1 MPSDLQA
8 ASGPVPRP
16 APASVD
22 VLVIGA
28 GPVGLAVAIE
38 VQRRGLTVAVVDKG
52 ALVNSLVG
60 YPTNMEFFS
69 TPDLLEIGDYPFPT
83 FGHKPL
89 REEAL
94 DYYRRVA
101 ERERLD
107 LRLGTRITALDGHA
121 GDFRARADT
130 ATGAVEIAAR
140 AVVVA
145 TGFFD
150 TPVRIGVTGEDLPH
164 VGHYFKEPYGHAAT
178 DVLVVGAKNS
188 AAKAALALH
197 RAGARVT
204 LAVRG
209 DALSPSIKYWIRP
222 DLENRIAEGS
232 IRALFGTTV
241 AAIRTGEADLTT
253 PVGPVTVAANAVYL
267 LTGYVP
273 DYPLLSTL
281 GVPVGDDPARTPVYD
296 EATMESGR
304 AGVYLAGTV
313 CGGLR
318 TSRWF
323 IENGRVHATLIAADL
338 AAQRAE
344 SGYRPVGLPEAAAS
358 VTA

>member
-1 MPSDLQA
+1 MTAPHASASTPSH
-8 ASGPVPRP
+8 
-16 APASVD
+16 APVD

-28 GPVGLAVAIE
+28 GPVGLVVAIE
-38 VQRRGLTVAVVDKG
+38 VQRRGLTAVVADKG

-69 TPDLLEIGDYPFPT
+69 TPDLLEIGDHPFPT

-107 LRLGTRITALDGHA
+107 LRLGTRVTALDGQA
-121 GDFRARADT
+121 GDFHAHAET

-150 TPVRIGVTGEDLPH
+150 TPVRIGVPGEDLPH

-178 DVLVVGAKNS
+178 DVLVVGARNS
-188 AAKAALALH
+188 SAKAALALH

-241 AAIRTGEADLTT
+241 AAIRAGEADLAT
-253 PVGPVTVAANAVYL
+253 PTGPETVRADAVYL
-267 LTGYVP
+267 LTGYRP
-273 DYPLLSTL
+273 DYPLLAML
-281 GVPVGDDPARTPVYD
+281 GVPIGDDPARTPVYD
-296 EATMESGR
+296 EATMASGR

-323 IENGRVHATLIAADL
+323 IENGRDHARLIAADL
-338 AAQRAE
+338 AVRQRGPE
-344 SGYRPVGLPEAAAS
+344 DRPVCLSSERAAVIA
-358 VTA
+358 

>member
-1 MPSDLQA
+1 MPDPHDSSTA
-8 ASGPVPRP
+8 
-16 APASVD
+16 D

-38 VQRRGLTVAVVDKG
+38 AQRRGLTAVVADKG

-69 TPDLLEIGDYPFPT
+69 TPDLLEIGNHPFPT

-101 ERERLD
+101 GAEALD
-107 LRLGTRITALDGHA
+107 LRLATRVTGLQGEAGAFVAATESPTGPGH
-121 GDFRARADT
+121 
-130 ATGAVEIAAR
+130 IAAR

-150 TPVRIGVTGEDLPH
+150 TPVMCGIPGEDLPH
-164 VGHYFKEPYGHAAT
+164 VAHYFKEPYAHAAT

-188 AAKAALALH
+188 AAKAALSLH

-209 DALSPSIKYWIRP
+209 ADLSPSIKYWIRP
-222 DLENRIAEGS
+222 DLANRIAEGAIAAS
-232 IRALFGTTV
+232 FESSVT
-241 AAIRTGEADLTT
+241 AIRPGEADLAT
-253 PVGPVTVAANAVYL
+253 PSGPQTVRADAVYL
-267 LTGYVP
+267 LTGYRP
-273 DYPLLSTL
+273 DYAFLGAVGLPL
-281 GVPVGDDPARTPVYD
+281 DDDAARTPTYD
-296 EATMESGR
+296 PATMESGR
-304 AGVYLAGTV
+304 PGIYLAGTV
-313 CGGLR
+313 CGGLH

-323 IENGRVHATLIAADL
+323 IENGRDHARLIADAIAAIRVEKALSDL
-338 AAQRAE
+338 T
-344 SGYRPVGLPEAAAS
+344 V
-358 VTA
+358 